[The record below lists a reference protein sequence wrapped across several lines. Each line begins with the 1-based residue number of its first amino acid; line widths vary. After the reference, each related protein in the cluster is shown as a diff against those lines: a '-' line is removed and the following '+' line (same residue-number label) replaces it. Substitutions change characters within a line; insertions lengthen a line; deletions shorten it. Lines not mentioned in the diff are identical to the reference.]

1 MNEGDQVSMQRS
13 GAIDLLR
20 GGLLAYVVAYLHLG
34 GYIGDGQQHVHWSTV
49 AVTNVV
55 LGTFTFLSGYVL
67 GEWKGGANMRD
78 LLRFYGRRLVRV
90 YPLYLL
96 ALAGFVLVWLVD
108 ARTAVR
114 GALAISMFYPPPP
127 MTLWFITMIIVCYVF
142 APALIIPSPRT
153 GVVVAVLLWTA
164 MLIFNFGVNEID
176 PRMLTQFPAFAAG
189 VVCRRLGLREPARLP
204 IGWLTAGFAAAL
216 AAAIFTLD
224 RPLLGAI
231 TAVPSV
237 IVGPLLLLAVAD
249 RHFADLGRHRLVV
262 LLSYLSFSAYL
273 FHRIVFEVVRR
284 VVWPSSEVAQVAVL
298 VGLGLPAVL
307 IVALLV
313 QSGYDRLLVLF
324 GPQRRLRAT
333 ST

>member
-1 MNEGDQVSMQRS
+1 MSQGEQVSTQRS

-20 GGLLAYVVAYLHLG
+20 AGLLVYVVAYLHLG

-67 GEWKGGANMRD
+67 GEWKGGMNMQA
-78 LLRFYGRRLVRV
+78 LLGFYGRRLVRV

-108 ARTAVR
+108 VHTAVR
-114 GALAISMFYPPPP
+114 GAVVISMFYPPPP

-142 APALIIPSPRT
+142 APALIVPSPRA
-153 GVVVAVLLWTA
+153 GLVVGVLLWVA
-164 MLIFNFGVNEID
+164 MLGFHFGVNETD

-189 VVCRRLGLREPARLP
+189 VACRRLGLREPGRLP
-204 IGWLTAGFAAAL
+204 IGWLVAGFAAAL
-216 AAAIFTLD
+216 VAAIFTLD

-231 TAVPSV
+231 VAVPSV
-237 IVGPLLLLAVAD
+237 IVGPLLLLAVAN
-249 RHFADLGRHRLVV
+249 RYFADVGRHRVVV

-273 FHRIVFEVVRR
+273 FHRIVFEVVKRAA
-284 VVWPSSEVAQVAVL
+284 WPSSQAGQVAVL
-298 VGLGLPAVL
+298 VLIGLPAVL
-307 IVALLV
+307 LVALLV
-313 QSGYDRLLVLF
+313 QSGYDRLLALF
-324 GPQRRLRAT
+324 GSQRRLRAT